1 MLVSAK
7 TGQRT
12 DKLLKAV
19 LDASRQYSR
28 WINTRIINDIIED
41 AVMYQAPPKHG
52 LKGGK
57 IYYTVQASISPPTFV
72 LFCND
77 VKCFPS
83 SYEQYLDR
91 KIREALGFQGT
102 PLKLL
107 FREKGQR
114 RLELDMKQ
122 RARKTSRMGFN

>member
-19 LDASRQYSR
+19 LDASRQYSK
-28 WINTRIINDIIED
+28 WVSTRIINDVIDE

-57 IYYTVQASISPPTFV
+57 IYYAVQASSSPPTFV

-77 VKCFPS
+77 AKCFS
-83 SYEQYLDR
+83 SNYEQYLER
-91 KIREALGFQGT
+91 KLREALGFQGT

-114 RLELDMKQ
+114 RIELDMKQ
-122 RARKTSRMGFN
+122 RSRQTSKAY